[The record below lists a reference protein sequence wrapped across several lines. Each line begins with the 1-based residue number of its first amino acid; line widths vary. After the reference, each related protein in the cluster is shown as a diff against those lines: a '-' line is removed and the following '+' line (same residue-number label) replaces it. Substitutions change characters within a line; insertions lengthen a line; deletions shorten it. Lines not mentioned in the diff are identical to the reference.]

1 MMHLS
6 SQNLALGTP
15 MTYSH
20 AVLWMDHQEGHL
32 VRFNA
37 ESHDSIHVRAY
48 EGKQKLHTRAGTL
61 GAGKVQTPDY
71 FPNLARVIDTAE
83 YVLVV
88 GAGVAKNEFA
98 HYLESTK
105 PSIRAKVLGIEN
117 SERITEPQLLAYAKK
132 WFKPVD
138 RMRAI
143 GL

>member
-1 MMHLS
+1 
-6 SQNLALGTP
+6 

-61 GAGKVQTPDY
+61 GTGIK
-71 FPNLARVIDTAE
+71 
-83 YVLVV
+83 
-88 GAGVAKNEFA
+88 
-98 HYLESTK
+98 STK

-117 SERITEPQLLAYAKK
+117 SERITEPQLLAQAKK